1 MPLSRVWTGT
11 KVLAEDLA
19 GEDLADVLDLHAGAM
34 AWWVLDRSSAY
45 GQEELRR
52 LAKALD
58 LDDLAVTDL
67 TAEDQRTKFE
77 QLGQARRGDQRDRS
91 ERRVRPAAP
100 ATDLPPRHE
109 SGSHRAGRP
118 RAGHQPGP
126 AAGHARRP
134 PGRARYRGGGAGDP
148 GGCRGRG
155 YGTPSERLEAAADE
169 ISSHLFEERPLT
181 KVEQLSA
188 FRLRSRLS
196 ELRRLTEPMRS
207 ITADLRLSSEDGD
220 SAVGRQ
226 WRMIEEE
233 HGRAA
238 NAAERLRRGTRA
250 RCRAGLADGAAERDD
265 EKLSDGGHHR
275 RRRPGRQELRRD
287 QRRLPP
293 AAPISASGRRT
304 PSMIIVTVVLFVM
317 FRRGRGGPGSGGS
330 QAAER

>member
-1 MPLSRVWTGT
+1 VTASLAGPVPLSRVWTGT

-77 QLGQARRGDQRDRS
+77 QLGQARLVVTSVIGPSGAYD
-91 ERRVRPAAP
+91 P
-100 ATDLPPRHE
+100 LPLQPI
-109 SGSHRAGRP
+109 SLLVTNRALIVL
-118 RAGHQPGP
+118 ADPGP
-126 AAGHARRP
+126 AINPARLLATHADRLAEH
-134 PGRARYRGGGAGDP
+134 GIEAAVQAILEVVVA
-148 GGCRGRG
+148 G
-155 YGTPSERLEAAADE
+155 YGTAVERLEAAADE

-181 KVEQLSA
+181 KAEQLSA

-238 NAAERLRRGTRA
+238 NAAERLREELASVFETSLA
-250 RCRAGLADGAAERDD
+250 LADVQLNVIMK
-265 EKLSDGGHHR
+265 KLSGW
-275 RRRPGRQELRRD
+275 
-287 QRRLPP
+287 
-293 AAPISASGRRT
+293 AAIIAVPTLVTSFVGMNVGYPLAGTHIGFWVYLT
-304 PSMIIVTVVLFVM
+304 IMIIVTVVLFVM
-317 FRRGRGGPGSGGS
+317 FRRKGWI
-330 QAAER
+330 